1 MSEES
6 WASRSQ
12 KNRRSGPQAELL
24 ASPPRPPGS
33 SGCVS
38 ASPTPLRS
46 SSSREKGP
54 SEQGLPSLAADKR
67 PFLSCTEKRVTLP
80 EGPGQGC
87 PAQS

>member
-12 KNRRSGPQAELL
+12 KNKSSGLQAELL
-24 ASPPRPPGS
+24 ASLPRPPGS
-33 SGCVS
+33 SGPVS
-38 ASPTPLRS
+38 ASPSPLR

>member
-1 MSEES
+1 MKRAGPAGVRRTKVAVCRLSS
-6 WASRSQ
+6 WHPCPA
-12 KNRRSGPQAELL
+12 
-24 ASPPRPPGS
+24 PPPPGS
-33 SGCVS
+33 SGPVS
-38 ASPTPLRS
+38 ASPSPLR

-87 PAQS
+87 QAQS